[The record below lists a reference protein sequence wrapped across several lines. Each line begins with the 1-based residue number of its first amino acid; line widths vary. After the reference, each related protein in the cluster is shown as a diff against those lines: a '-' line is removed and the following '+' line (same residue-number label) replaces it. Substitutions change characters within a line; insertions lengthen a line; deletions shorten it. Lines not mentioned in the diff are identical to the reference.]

1 MTPARKVVFDLV
13 KQYPKHG
20 ALTLAKK
27 AYREFPE
34 LWLNLEACRTM
45 FRKAFGVH
53 GTTDRKEFADKS
65 AFREPRKAGWVE
77 PIPPAL
83 MPMGD
88 WKPLEIA
95 GPAKALILSDVHV
108 PFHDVQALEVALRY
122 GLDRKADLVLL
133 NGDITDH
140 YSLSRWE
147 IDPKL
152 RDFPAE
158 VRACKLLLDGIRKG
172 FPDARIIF
180 KQGNHE
186 ERFERY
192 LRLKAPDLLGLDEFE
207 WGNVF
212 GLEANR
218 IELVKDKRPIRLGQL
233 NVIHGHEYVFS
244 ISNPVNPARGMYLRA
259 KNHVLGGHFHQSS
272 NHSEKTLEGKV
283 VSAWSA
289 GCLCGLHPAY
299 RPLNPWN
306 HGFAFVEVEG
316 NGAFHVDNLKI
327 IEGKVY

>member
-1 MTPARKVVFDLV
+1 MTEAHKYVRSLIAEFPDA
-13 KQYPKHG
+13 G
-20 ALTLAKK
+20 ALTLAKR
-27 AYREFPE
+27 AFRMRPE
-34 LWLNLEACRTM
+34 LWPNQEACRSM
-45 FRKAFGVH
+45 IRDIFGCRGDLKRKQIS
-53 GTTDRKEFADKS
+53 DKT
-65 AFREPRKAGWVE
+65 FYREPRKSGWS
-77 PIPPAL
+77 PAIPEAL
-83 MPMGD
+83 LPMGD

-95 GPAKALILSDVHV
+95 GSVKALILSDVHI
-108 PFHDVQALEVALRY
+108 PFHDPVSLGVALQY
-122 GLDRKADLVLL
+122 GFDRNADLVLL

-140 YSLSRWE
+140 YALSRWE
-147 IDPKL
+147 LDPKL

-158 VRACKLLLDGIRKG
+158 VRATKLFLASIREG
-172 FPDARIIF
+172 FPTARIIF

-192 LRLKAPDLLGLDEFE
+192 LRLKAPDLLGLPEFE
-207 WGNVF
+207 WGSVF
-212 GLEANR
+212 GLDDLK

-283 VSAWSA
+283 VSAWST
-289 GCLCGLHPAY
+289 GCLCGLHPVY

-306 HGFAFVEVEG
+306 LGFAFVEVEAD
-316 NGAFHVDNLKI
+316 GAFHVQNLRI